1 MCHSLQIQ
9 RMEFGTIFFTNL
21 LFFLKLHESSNP
33 PQVADPSPY
42 TNINNNEIRDK
53 LHGCVNNNE
62 KNIKL

>member
-1 MCHSLQIQ
+1 
-9 RMEFGTIFFTNL
+9 MEFGTIFFTNL